1 MKHVLDLLIKKEHGD
16 MTARGLVETGQDWAA
31 GLSGGAFKSLLG
43 AFDLESKASKGGLY
57 SEELR
62 RQREGSFYVA
72 FTRTKSL

>member
-1 MKHVLDLLIKKEHGD
+1 M
-16 MTARGLVETGQDWAA
+16 ETGQDWAA

-43 AFDLESKASKGGLY
+43 AFDLESKASKAGGLY

-72 FTRTKSL
+72 FTGTKSL